1 MRPPG
6 ADASILTGPYRPT
19 KLTVDTELLL
29 EAFREHWAGPPPI
42 ARIQFRWVPDAN
54 ARVLALQAGDVDMIT
69 GLPAEQVKHL
79 PNDIERI
86 VVPSTRVQYVMLN
99 HDRPPFNDRAVREAF
114 SLGIDRNVLNAI
126 GFDDQGVVM
135 TSIFRPGVGQEVVA
149 AQATDINRAKSVLDA
164 AGWVA
169 GSDGVRVKD
178 GRRLAIMLLSYP
190 QRADLTPMA
199 TSIQSQLRPLGFD
212 VQTQQVQ
219 DSAKALQGGDWDAS
233 MYSVNL
239 LPAGDP
245 LYAFNQTLVAGG
257 DWNFGKYASPQM
269 QATVER
275 MRGETDPARRQALS
289 REAQELIKADTP
301 NAYLVASPLI
311 YAYRKGKV
319 RNFTPHPSDLY
330 LIDNKISVQ

>member
-1 MRPPG
+1 
-6 ADASILTGPYRPT
+6 
-19 KLTVDTELLL
+19 
-29 EAFREHWAGPPPI
+29 
-42 ARIQFRWVPDAN
+42 
-54 ARVLALQAGDVDMIT
+54 
-69 GLPAEQVKHL
+69 
-79 PNDIERI
+79 
-86 VVPSTRVQYVMLN
+86 
-99 HDRPPFNDRAVREAF
+99 
-114 SLGIDRNVLNAI
+114 
-126 GFDDQGVVM
+126 
-135 TSIFRPGVGQEVVA
+135 
-149 AQATDINRAKSVLDA
+149 
-164 AGWVA
+164 
-169 GSDGVRVKD
+169 VRVKD